1 MDDRRRKVPFG
12 KETVDAT
19 VMSVQEGGEH
29 WNEYLL
35 GDGSVIRMK
44 TVVTEVLKL
53 DGKFD
58 PEGHPIYMIKSAQ
71 VVAVSP
77 SDRAR
82 QQGRN

>member
-1 MDDRRRKVPFG
+1 MDERRRKVQFG
-12 KETVDAT
+12 KEMVDAT

-44 TVVTEVLKL
+44 TVVTEVLRL

-58 PEGHPIYMIKSAQ
+58 PEGNPIYILKSAN
-71 VVAVSP
+71 VVHVSP
-77 SDRAR
+77 SERAR
-82 QQGRN
+82 RQSGE